1 MLLGREGRKEGGEG
15 RRGHREGG
23 RKGERLCASLCLT
36 CTYMCIMSYTDEYI
50 TMKQMAA
57 VRFHRNHRLMLEIF
71 NNVSVPDTRTVVNKS
86 RLQLLKKQVQSL
98 TIHQVSY
105 CVLTTPYQN

>member
-1 MLLGREGRKEGGEG
+1 MKEKNKRE
-15 RRGHREGG
+15 
-23 RKGERLCASLCLT
+23 SDFMSSMT
-36 CTYMCIMSYTDEYI
+36 CECFYTDEYI

-71 NNVSVPDTRTVVNKS
+71 NNVSVPDTRMVVNKS

-98 TIHQVSY
+98 TIHQVSSR
-105 CVLTTPYQN
+105 